1 MSDFLLIYN
10 SNFILC
16 TDRARICFKFGN
28 GHRKMKIGSQ
38 PHTFR
43 EYKTQDGPWI
53 SKECSPYRL
62 ETQGIFNN
70 TSSQVN
76 TSPKIDL
83 FVTRLNTQLGTF
95 VSYRPDPKCI
105 VVNAF
110 LLDWSK
116 LVFYAFPHLSV
127 RIESYRKYTKTR
139 QKVLSLPQAG
149 HLSLSTQA

>member
-1 MSDFLLIYN
+1 MGTGKWKLALSHTHSGNTKHKVDLESRKN
-10 SNFILC
+10 AVH
-16 TDRARICFKFGN
+16 TDWEN
-28 GHRKMKIGSQ
+28 
-38 PHTFR
+38 
-43 EYKTQDGPWI
+43 
-53 SKECSPYRL
+53 
-62 ETQGIFNN
+62 IFNN
-70 TSSQVN
+70 ASSQVN

-83 FVTRLNTQLGTF
+83 FATRLNTQLGTF